1 MSSHLPVL
9 ARLSLRN
16 MLRQARR
23 SMLTASAMVVGLA
36 LLMLSRAIGDG
47 AHEQWI
53 SDGVRLASGHVTI
66 EAPGYRSSGSLDDR
80 LDSAR
85 VAAARKAVAAL
96 GTTIG
101 VRALTVRLA
110 VSGLASS
117 PGTAVPVLI
126 QGVDPGL
133 EAGFSQLDDKLAS
146 GRYLEPDD
154 RLAAFIGAGLAD
166 RLGLKLG
173 SRLVLTAQSASGEV
187 AEQLVRVTGMFR
199 TGVPEIDEGVVQMPI
214 ATARSWLGAPG
225 AATSVAVLL
234 HSGDDV
240 PAAMRVLQAR
250 LENAPAGGGIQVLS
264 WKQAS
269 PELES
274 AVRIDDFG
282 FYVFMVVLFAIVA
295 LAVLNAVLMS
305 VLNRQ
310 REFGVLEALGL
321 TRGETGAVVFTEGLL
336 LACLSGILGVALGF
350 GVTWL
355 LWRHGLDLSTFYG
368 KDLNI
373 SGVVVNPVIVPIFR
387 PARVLEA
394 VFYVVTI
401 GCLASLYPAR
411 VAMRI
416 DVAEAMKFDR

>member
-1 MSSHLPVL
+1 MKSHLPVL

-23 SMLTASAMVVGLA
+23 SVLTASAMVVGLA

-53 SDGVRLASGHVTI
+53 SDGVRLASGHVALQ
-66 EAPGYRSSGSLDDR
+66 APGYLGSGSLTDR
-80 LDSAR
+80 LDSAQ
-85 VAAARKAVAAL
+85 VALATNVASRA
-96 GTTIG
+96 GVS
-101 VRALTVRLA
+101 VRAQSVRLT

-117 PGTAVPVLI
+117 PGTAVPVRI
-126 QGVDPGL
+126 EGVDPRL
-133 EAGFSQLDDKLAS
+133 EAAFSQLDEKLSA
-146 GRYLEPDD
+146 GRYLQPDD

-173 SRLVLTAQSASGEV
+173 SRMVLTAQAASGDV
-187 AEQLVRVTGMFR
+187 AEQLVRVTGLFR
-199 TGVPEIDEGVVQMPI
+199 TGIPDIDDGLLQIPI
-214 ATARSWLGAPG
+214 RTARSWLGTPG
-225 AATSVAVLL
+225 GATSIALL
-234 HSGDDV
+234 LASSEDT
-240 PAAMRVLQAR
+240 PAAVRTIQAR
-250 LENAPAGGGIQVLS
+250 LGEEGAAGAGIRVLS
-264 WKQAS
+264 WKQAT

-305 VLNRQ
+305 VLNRR

-336 LACLSGILGVALGF
+336 LALLSGILGVVIGF
-350 GVTWL
+350 GGTWL
-355 LWRHGLDLSTFYG
+355 LWRHGLDLSALYG
-368 KDLNI
+368 NDLSI
-373 SGVVVNPVIVPIFR
+373 SGAVINPVIVPIFR
-387 PARVLEA
+387 SGRVFEA
-394 VFYVVTI
+394 AAYVVAI
-401 GCLASLYPAR
+401 GCLASLYPAH